1 MDTSNENTPVAQ
13 SIYAQTKR
21 ELEEF
26 FNKHIHIAGTEKQES
41 ARYLDSRNRKY
52 TFNQWQTINLI
63 DLYYNSRFESGPYDT
78 EGQRKL
84 FLNIVK
90 FRSDVA
96 AKQIDL
102 DVKDFNFIPE
112 EGESVWPAYFM
123 GKEFKYWAKE
133 NYFGEL
139 LNRCVENFPRYG
151 WLVLKEVKGDLEFVP
166 LQTLRN
172 QQDAKS
178 LNSARYVIIEHP
190 HMTKDEM
197 KSMKGWN
204 TDIID
209 LKPGQTET
217 IYERYGFVTVNE
229 YNKYA
234 KNKLEGDPDDMIDT
248 LSILTLKETKGQ
260 NGKKGNIS
268 GNVLF
273 MEEITE
279 RPFAE
284 VKWSEQHGRVMGIGE
299 VENQFENQIGAN
311 LAHNLFRRQLLWSS
325 KKVFQSTDDGI
336 AKNLV
341 KDVKD
346 GDVLQ
351 IGPNGNIT
359 QVDMSNKAIADFT
372 NFAKATE
379 SNADQKSFTFEA
391 ATGDSMPSGTP
402 FRLGVLLSNAVSSH
416 FDLKREELGLF
427 FKRAMKELIIP
438 KWKKEFN
445 DEHII
450 SMFAD
455 EEGFG
460 TLKDIALHINVND
473 EVKKSL
479 LSGQLP
485 DLDSIKQR
493 VSSHL
498 DSQRYLFVKIPD
510 SFYDDLD
517 YKVTLT
523 ITGEEVDI
531 PKKIETLTN
540 LFTSLQQVQDP
551 RADKVLSR
559 ILSLAGENYDV
570 VAGAKPPQPQG
581 TPGMPA
587 QGNLPAPPVQ
597 KGSAPRPS
605 IQPNSMPASAN
616 KTM

>member
-1 MDTSNENTPVAQ
+1 MEENSTIADTL
-13 SIYAQTKR
+13 YGQTKR
-21 ELEEF
+21 ELDEF
-26 FNKHIHIAGTEKQES
+26 FNKHVHIAGTQKQES

-52 TFNQWQTINLI
+52 LFNQWETLNLI
-63 DLYYNSRFESGPYDT
+63 DLYYNSKFESGPYDT

-84 FLNIVK
+84 FLNICK

-112 EGESVWPAYFM
+112 EGESIWPAYFM
-123 GKEFKYWAKE
+123 QKEFKYWAKE

-139 LNRCVENFPRYG
+139 INKCVENFPRYG

-172 QQDAKS
+172 QQDAKN
-178 LNSARYVIIEHP
+178 LNVARYVIIEHP
-190 HMTKDEM
+190 NMTLDEM
-197 KSMKGWN
+197 KQMKGWN
-204 TDIID
+204 TDGIT
-209 LKPGQTET
+209 LKPGQTDT
-217 IYERYGFVTVNE
+217 IYERYGFITVKE

-234 KNKLEGDPDDMIDT
+234 ENKIDGDPNDMIDT
-248 LSILTLKETKGQ
+248 LSILTLKETKID
-260 NGKKGNIS
+260 GKKGIT

-273 MEEITE
+273 IEEITE

-284 VKWSEQHGRVMGIGE
+284 VKWSEQHGRTMGIGE

-325 KKVFQSTDDGI
+325 KKIFQSTDDGI

-351 IGPNGNIT
+351 ISANGNIT

-379 SNADQKSFTFEA
+379 NNADQKSFTFES
-391 ATGDSMPSGTP
+391 ATGEGMASGTP
-402 FRLGVLLSNAVSSH
+402 FRLGVLLSNTVNSH

-427 FKRAMKELIIP
+427 FKRAMKELVIP

-445 DEHII
+445 EEHII

-455 EEGFG
+455 EEGFS
-460 TLKDIALHINVND
+460 TLKEIVHHINVND
-473 EVKKSL
+473 AVKKSL
-479 LSGQLP
+479 MAGQLP
-485 DLDSIKQR
+485 DVDKITQQ
-493 VSSHL
+493 VASHL
-498 DSQRYLFVKIPD
+498 EKQRYLFVKIPD
-510 SFYDDLD
+510 SFYDDVD

-540 LFTSLQQVQDP
+540 LFTSLQQAQDP

-559 ILSLAGENYDV
+559 ILALAGENYDV
-570 VAGAKPPQPQG
+570 VAGVKPTQAPGAAMPQ
-581 TPGMPA
+581 

-605 IQPNSMPASAN
+605 IMPNSMPSSAN
-616 KTM
+616 RTM